1 VFLGAG
7 SVVIDSISVASNVVI
22 GAGGVVV
29 AAIDSP
35 GVYVGVPVRR
45 IANRDPYEDRSI
57 AEM

>member
-7 SVVIDSISVASNVVI
+7 AVVIDSISVASNVFI

-29 AAIDSP
+29 TAIDSP

-45 IANRDPYEDRSI
+45 IASRDF
-57 AEM
+57 

>member
-1 VFLGAG
+1 VGDGVFLGAG
-7 SVVIDSISVASNVVI
+7 AVVIDSISVASNVVI

-45 IANRDPYEDRSI
+45 IAKHDSY
-57 AEM
+57 